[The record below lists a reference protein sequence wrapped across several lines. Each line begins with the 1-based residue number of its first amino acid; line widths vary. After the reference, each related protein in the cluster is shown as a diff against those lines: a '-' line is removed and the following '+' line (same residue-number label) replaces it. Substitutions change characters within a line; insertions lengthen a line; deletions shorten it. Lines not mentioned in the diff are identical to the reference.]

1 MSIDLLSEQPIS
13 LTEAAKHLPRRRR
26 GKKPHVSCLYR
37 WSAGGCRGI
46 VLETVQI
53 GGTRCTSREA
63 LARFFERLTQISNPA
78 GHQAISSERRD
89 RQRKRAAEKAAQELA
104 KEGC

>member
-1 MSIDLLSEQPIS
+1 MAIEPNQEEILSLSAATKDLP
-13 LTEAAKHLPRRRR
+13 ARRR

-37 WSAGGCRGI
+37 WSTSGCKGV

-63 LARFFERLTQISNPA
+63 LARFFAKLTAICNPH
-78 GHQAISSERRD
+78 GHQAMTSERRD
-89 RQRKRAAEKAAQELA
+89 ERRKRAAEQASEELA